1 MEAGGAER
9 RHWILYLVGAIT
21 YTEGHGI
28 YLAANS
34 IFNVAPSGIAH
45 LWDEAASHYPWYGG
59 LVLVFIVLAMVLA
72 QRAAPGR
79 PLDRLGPAQRGDLHH
94 RVLEGNTAVA
104 GIFVA
109 AGFAVWG
116 WITRDR
122 LGRLMLIA
130 FVFALLMI
138 ITYGIW
144 QSGFPEP
151 SELGWI

>member
-1 MEAGGAER
+1 MA
-9 RHWILYLVGAIT
+9 LLT
-21 YTEGHGI
+21 
-28 YLAANS
+28 
-34 IFNVAPSGIAH
+34 
-45 LWDEAASHYPWYGG
+45 
-59 LVLVFIVLAMVLA
+59 
-72 QRAAPGR
+72 RATFTT
-79 PLDRLGPAQRGDLHH
+79 D
-94 RVLEGNTAVA
+94 VLEGNTAVA

-130 FVFALLMI
+130 FVFALLTI

-151 SELGWI
+151 SELRPVDGR